1 MHADEH
7 QSFCK
12 LGLLFLMEV
21 ARYVQSTQNKEFR
34 IILQRLLQLLL
45 CSIVMQN
52 IQIFYDVQPC
62 LLLLL
67 FLHSQTVEIF
77 CLNTAIQYL
86 DSIYVG
92 RDYHLCCPGS
102 KLPFFKRTRVYCC
115 KSSYAH
121 QTSQKKLVSGLV
133 IQKVYKTNVATQN
146 SVTKCYH
153 ESHLRLDKDLEM
165 WTGSLLSL
173 ICKSNIIV
181 ALYKIKGTILR
192 RKKAMNGN
200 NFLLRVM

>member
-1 MHADEH
+1 MIRHSQSTQSNKFAIYLQYLKKEFRKGVHFLHADEH
-7 QSFCK
+7 QSFYK

-21 ARYVQSTQNKEFR
+21 ARYVQSTQNKEFG
-34 IILQRLLQLLL
+34 IVLQRVLQLLL

-52 IQIFYDVQPC
+52 IQIFHGVQPC

-67 FLHSQTVEIF
+67 FLHSQTVEMF

-92 RDYHLCCPGS
+92 RDCHLCCPGS
-102 KLPFFKRTRVYCC
+102 KLTFFKRTRVYCC

-133 IQKVYKTNVATQN
+133 IQILSPEVLQESIIILQLKVY
-146 SVTKCYH
+146 
-153 ESHLRLDKDLEM
+153 
-165 WTGSLLSL
+165 
-173 ICKSNIIV
+173 IIYV
-181 ALYKIKGTILR
+181 VKKIVGQQP
-192 RKKAMNGN
+192 
-200 NFLLRVM
+200 